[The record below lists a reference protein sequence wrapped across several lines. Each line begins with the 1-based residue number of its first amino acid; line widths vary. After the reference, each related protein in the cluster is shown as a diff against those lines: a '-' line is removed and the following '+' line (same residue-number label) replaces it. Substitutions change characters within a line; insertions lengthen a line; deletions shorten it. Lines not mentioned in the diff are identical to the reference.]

1 MNNANATKTPSR
13 DITIYTVGLSPYAQR
28 TRILLAIDNIDAK
41 LRGQGA
47 LLFRLEMFP
56 AACPLEDGP

>member
-13 DITIYTVGLSPYAQR
+13 DITIYTVGPLPLCTADPDSAR
-28 TRILLAIDNIDAK
+28 HSVDAE